1 MNRRSPDQQL
11 RVPESPQGESGLVQ
25 RVRQFLRDAFPGRRP
40 HLLVGYSGGQDS
52 VALLLVLSEL
62 DRLGTCRLSVVH
74 VDHALR
80 PDSAEAAERAVAVGL
95 GLGLEV
101 RVHRTEAP
109 LRERFPGRSVE
120 DAARIFRYQVLA
132 RTAAQA
138 GADAIVVGHHA
149 RDQAETV
156 LLHILRGSGLAG
168 LAGMAADGVLP
179 VPGSLSGERMRVIRP
194 FLHEVPEV
202 LAGLVARSGVPV
214 IEDPSNADPVFRRN
228 RVRHELLPLL
238 EDIAPGAVGRVVSLA
253 DILHADE
260 EALDD
265 VARVLLA
272 RAADET
278 GTLSWGTVRG
288 APVGLQRRVVRRWLL
303 DHDPPGE
310 LGRERVDAVIGL
322 AGRDEGGKRVEIGDG
337 WEVAYARGR
346 LALIR
351 PEAHR

>member
-1 MNRRSPDQQL
+1 MNRRSPDQQP
-11 RVPESPQGESGLVQ
+11 RVPESFQGESGLVQ
-25 RVRQFLRDAFPGRRP
+25 RVRQFLRGAFPGTRP

-52 VALLLVLSEL
+52 AALLLVLREL
-62 DRLGTCRLSVVH
+62 ERLGACRLAVVH

-80 PDSAEAAERAVAVGL
+80 PDSAEAAVRAVSVGR

-109 LRERFPGRSVE
+109 LYERFPGRSVE
-120 DAARIFRYQVLA
+120 DAARSFRYQVLA
-132 RTAAQA
+132 RVAAQA

-168 LAGMAADGVLP
+168 LAGMAADSVLP
-179 VPGSLSGERMRVIRP
+179 VPGSGSGERMRVVRP
-194 FLHEVPEV
+194 FLHEAPEV
-202 LAGLVARSGVPV
+202 LAGLVARSGLPV
-214 IEDPSNADPVFRRN
+214 IEDPSNADPAFRRN

-253 DILHADE
+253 DILRADE
-260 EALDD
+260 AALDD
-265 VARVLLA
+265 AARVVLA
-272 RAADET
+272 RAADEV
-278 GTLSWGTVRG
+278 GALSWGPVRG
-288 APVGLQRRVVRRWLL
+288 VPVGLQRRVVRRWLL
-303 DHDPPGE
+303 GHDPPGE

-322 AGRDEGGKRVEIGDG
+322 AGRDAGGKRVEIGDG
-337 WEVAYARGR
+337 WQVAYVRGR
-346 LALIR
+346 LTVVR